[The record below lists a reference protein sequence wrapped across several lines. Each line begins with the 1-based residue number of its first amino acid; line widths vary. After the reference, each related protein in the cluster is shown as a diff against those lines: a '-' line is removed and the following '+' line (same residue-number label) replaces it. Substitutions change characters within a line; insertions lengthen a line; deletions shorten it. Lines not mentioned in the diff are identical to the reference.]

1 MLAESASALV
11 RTNSNFNAL
20 RIFAVLI
27 VIYGNGF
34 VLTGSLAPGLWGE
47 PFAVVGLHLLFASS
61 GFLLADSWQRCPNW
75 RRYAVRRAWRTLPA
89 LAAAVLFTVLV
100 IGPLAS
106 RLSLRLYLLNGQT
119 RRYIFNLLMIQQRTL
134 PGVFEGQQWSGSVN
148 PMLWTVLGVSLLA
161 VCVPLA
167 AVLPNRI
174 RPIAL
179 LGISV
184 ALGCASWFLATFP
197 DSGWFQFM
205 RLDIR
210 LVLAEAPFFLGG
222 MAWRH
227 LDRGI
232 DGPFRA
238 DVAMLCFIANWLV
251 ATWWGEWTLPL
262 LWLTIPY
269 MVACFGRRSAPL
281 LHRLPDIAYGM
292 FLTAFP
298 VQQLIVSRL
307 PQLAHPIAACT
318 LTATLLGILSWLLL
332 HHPAFGL
339 RQRDQVAPAG
349 AGYPASVQAAAAS
362 RAIPRDR
369 VASSRNSQRSN
380 NFDALRIFAAVLVIY
395 GHGRDLSGGAD
406 PGLWGVPLARLG
418 LDIFFSISG
427 YLVTTS
433 WEQDSNLP
441 AFLAKRTLRI
451 FPGLIACVLLTAFLL
466 GPTVSTLRAADY
478 FSRSGT
484 YAYLANVGLYTVL
497 RLPGVFATL
506 QHDAVNGSLWSLFPE
521 WLCYLTVPLFA
532 LLPRRLRRPAML
544 ASALICGGAGVL
556 LFLAPTECQIVF
568 YGASL
573 HYLLVQV
580 PLFLMGGFFGL
591 LRPPVPF
598 LGRPDLCLLFLTLN
612 YGISTWFG
620 WWNLPIEWLTLP
632 YMIISF
638 GLLSLPGVS
647 RISRF
652 GDYSYGLY
660 LYAFPMQQLV
670 LFLWPGIQAP
680 LSICVLVTLL
690 PAFLSWHLVEKP
702 ALRLKPSGSA
712 VVHEYIPGCRM

>member
-1 MLAESASALV
+1 MPAETARAQV
-11 RTNSNFNAL
+11 RTSSNFNAL

-34 VLTGSLAPGLWGE
+34 VLTSSLAPGLWGE
-47 PFAVVGLHLLFASS
+47 PFALVGLHLLFASS
-61 GFLLADSWQRCPNW
+61 GFLLTDSWQRHPNW
-75 RRYAVRRAWRTLPA
+75 RHFAVRRARRTLPA
-89 LAAAVLFTVLV
+89 LAAAVLFTVMI

-106 RLSLRLYLLNGQT
+106 RLSLRRYLLNGQT
-119 RRYIFNLLMIQQRTL
+119 LHYFLNIVMFQQRTL

-167 AVLPNRI
+167 ASLPNPTRAI
-174 RPIAL
+174 GL
-179 LGISV
+179 LGISIV
-184 ALGCASWFLATFP
+184 LGCASWFLATFP
-197 DSGWFQFM
+197 DSGWFHVM
-205 RLDIR
+205 GLDIR
-210 LVLAEAPFFLGG
+210 LVVAEAPFFLGG

-227 LDRGI
+227 LDKGI

-238 DVAMLCFIANWLV
+238 DVAMLCFIGNWAV
-251 ATWWGEWTLPL
+251 ATWWGAWTLPL

-269 MVACFGRRSAPL
+269 MVACFGRRAAPL
-281 LHRLPDIAYGM
+281 LHQFPDIAYGM
-292 FLTAFP
+292 FLAAFP
-298 VQQLIVSRL
+298 VQQLIVSRF
-307 PQLAHPIAACT
+307 PHLAHPIAACT
-318 LTATLLGILSWLLL
+318 LTATLLGIFWLLVRY
-332 HHPAFGL
+332 PAFDVG
-339 RQRDQVAPAG
+339 QCNQVALG
-349 AGYPASVQAAAAS
+349 AADYPASLKAATS
-362 RAIPRDR
+362 CPNPLNR
-369 VASSRNSQRSN
+369 VRSSGNNQRSN
-380 NFDALRIFAAVLVIY
+380 NFDALRIFAALLVIY

-406 PGLWGVPLARLG
+406 PGLWGVPLARIG

-427 YLVTTS
+427 YLVTIS
-433 WEQDSNLP
+433 WEHDSKLS

-466 GPTVSTLRAADY
+466 GPAVSTLRPGDY
-478 FSRSGT
+478 FSSPGT
-484 YAYLANVGLYTVL
+484 YAYLANIGLYTVL
-497 RLPGVFATL
+497 RLPGVFETL
-506 QHDAVNGSLWSLFPE
+506 QHDAINGSLWSLFPE

-532 LLPRRLRRPAML
+532 LLPSRLRLPGML
-544 ASALICGGAGVL
+544 ASALICGWAGVL
-556 LFLAPTECQIVF
+556 LFLAPTEWQIVF

-573 HYLLVQV
+573 HYLLVQM

-591 LRPPVPF
+591 LRHRVGF

-632 YMIISF
+632 YMIVSF
-638 GLLSLPGVS
+638 GRLSLPGLR

-670 LFLWPGIQAP
+670 LFLWPDMQTP
-680 LSICVLVTLL
+680 LLFCVLVTLP
-690 PAFLSWHLVEKP
+690 PAILSWHLVEKP
-702 ALRLKPSGSA
+702 ALRLKPRSP
-712 VVHEYIPGCRM
+712 VLVHV